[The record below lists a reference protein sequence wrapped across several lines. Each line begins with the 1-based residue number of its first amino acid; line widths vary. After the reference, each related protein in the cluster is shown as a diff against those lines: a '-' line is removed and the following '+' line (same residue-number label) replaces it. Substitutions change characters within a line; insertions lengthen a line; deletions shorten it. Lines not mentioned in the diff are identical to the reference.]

1 MNGCL
6 QPRSNVVRLYL
17 PRKEGGKGL
26 IGAEECVKEWKSLHG
41 YLRNSTEWML
51 QMVFKE
57 KVLVEEEDLQD
68 YTVQEEKERGETKQL
83 EGKSPTWR
91 VFSANFRCGWTERSP
106 GDG

>member
-1 MNGCL
+1 ML
-6 QPRSNVVRLYL
+6 RSALRSGN
-17 PRKEGGKGL
+17 P
-26 IGAEECVKEWKSLHG
+26 LHG